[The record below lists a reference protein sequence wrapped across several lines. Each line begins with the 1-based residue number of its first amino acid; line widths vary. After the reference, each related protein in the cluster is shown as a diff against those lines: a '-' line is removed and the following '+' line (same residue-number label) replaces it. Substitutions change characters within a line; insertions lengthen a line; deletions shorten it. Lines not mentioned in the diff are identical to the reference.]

1 VTVRPRTLL
10 LSLLAILLLVMVMAS
25 VPFLSDPDYAKK
37 LILSQVEQQIG
48 RKIEVGQAHLEIIPK
63 IRLELSQVVIRDLD
77 TSQVFFRAK
86 RMDLVLRM
94 TPLWR
99 LQVVG
104 KRLKVEEPQVEL
116 RRDRAGHW
124 NFLSGAGGEVG
135 STQAE
140 GNPLA
145 LLLRIR
151 ETTVTNGEVTIVDE
165 FRQDGIRSLQVRTLD
180 AIISTASK
188 GLAVDVRLSATIP
201 ATLGVSSLSLVGKVT
216 QADRAVR
223 VAPDGPAGNVP
234 GVQFE
239 GVAEALHVDLQQVAG
254 FFGPLPVSEHMSG
267 SANLLGRVRLAPGVV
282 GYDMVLSDMTAK
294 VQRMSLKGQAS
305 LSGLMTA
312 QPTFSVTFS
321 SSPVDLGEL
330 LDRLPAEWLRPK
342 LRTVV
347 TEREIGGTI
356 EVVTATVSGTT
367 TPEPRVSV
375 TGEFRVHQGHAL
387 IGRDRTL
394 AQNVSGTV
402 IVEPDRIRLTDLT
415 GLYGHMRVSGGTATV
430 SLTEPSPVVDLELAG
445 DMAAADLV
453 AALARIVRLEP
464 LANVLAGLR
473 EIQGDTLLTYRVA
486 GPLDSPDGLSFV
498 GGEFVPRDV
507 SFRTTVV
514 SERVTGLKGRVL
526 VSPKRVE
533 FDKVAGRMGQSQF
546 EVQGIVTAGA
556 GSTFQGLTVQMR
568 AEAAQLVRMLPEGAV
583 SSTALQGTIGATVSL
598 SGLTS
603 APQFKAVMELKDT
616 ELSVAGVVR
625 KPVGTPA
632 SLQVE
637 GSLSRDSLLSADRIE
652 LTIPPVRLSGK
663 GSMRLGKKF
672 GVDATFVSG
681 PIDLAKLPPV
691 IESGGIKAGTLE
703 VSLDVKG
710 KQRDWKTWQI
720 NGWVAITDGQITTKD
735 HGHPVKDLYVRLKLV
750 RNGADLKRL
759 AFRIKDNDVRLSG
772 SIRNWHQ
779 TPAITLKAESAKL
792 DFDLLIPKGGRSPLR
807 DFLETL
813 ASTSRLVATVA
824 IDRGVYR
831 QFTFTELTCRVNIRD
846 GVLDVDRLNGQS
858 DGGRVA
864 GRLVVRLPREKPAE
878 AEASVRI
885 EGVPFLKLSQL
896 MGEKHLVSGEL
907 SATATVQGHGR
918 HPRGV
923 LPTLNGKVELLIKQG
938 RIQKGTI
945 VPKIV
950 MLLNL
955 PMLLQ
960 GKIDLTRDGMPFDK
974 MSATFSVRDGVLS
987 SENMVV
993 DSPVIKLSGAGKYD
1007 LTTDQLDAIM
1017 AASPLG
1023 AYSQFLK
1030 SIPLFGKLFAGE
1042 RKGIDT
1048 ALFTVKGSLQGP
1060 KVTYLPLKSFATGLT
1075 GLAQLAVD
1083 VLKNTI
1089 LLPKELISP
1098 ADERAPEPATDQAPP
1113 SLVKEN
1119 APRSGE
1125 TDHVVPP
1132 PQIDQVP
1139 QSTVPSS
1146 P

>member
-1 VTVRPRTLL
+1 M
-10 LSLLAILLLVMVMAS
+10 IMAS
-25 VPFLSDPDYAKK
+25 LPFLSDPDYAKN
-37 LILSQVEQQIG
+37 LILSQVERQIG

-77 TSQVFFRAK
+77 PSRVFFRAK

-116 RRDRAGHW
+116 RRDRAGRW
-124 NFLSGAGGEVG
+124 NFLSGAGGETG
-135 STQAE
+135 LAEAE

-151 ETTVTNGEVTIVDE
+151 ETTVTNGEITVVDE
-165 FRQDGIRSLQVRTLD
+165 FRQDGVRSLQARTLD
-180 AIISTASK
+180 AIMSTTFK

-201 ATLGVSSLSLVGKVT
+201 ATLGVTSLSLVGKVT

-223 VAPDGPAGNVP
+223 VAPDGPAGNIP

-239 GVAEALHVDLQQVAG
+239 GVAEALNVDLRQVAD
-254 FFGPLPVSEHMSG
+254 FFGPRPVSEQMSG
-267 SANLLGRVRLAPGVV
+267 SANLVGRVRLAPGVV
-282 GYDMVLSDMTAK
+282 GYDMVLSDMTAN

-312 QPTFSVTFS
+312 QPTFSLTFS

-347 TEREIGGTI
+347 TERKIGGTI

-402 IVEPDRIRLTDLT
+402 IVEPDRVRLTDLT
-415 GLYGHMRVSGGTATV
+415 GLYGSMRVSGGTATV
-430 SLTEPSPVVDLELAG
+430 SLTEPGPALDLELAG

-453 AALARIVRLEP
+453 ATLAGIVRVER

-473 EIQGDTLLTYRVA
+473 EIQGDALLTFRVA
-486 GPLDSPDGLSFV
+486 GPLDRPDGLSFI

-507 SFRTTVV
+507 SFRTPVV
-514 SERVTGLKGRVL
+514 PERVAGLKGRVL
-526 VSPKRVE
+526 FSPKRVE
-533 FDKVAGRMGQSQF
+533 FDKLAGRMGQSQF
-546 EVQGIVTAGA
+546 EVQGIITAGA
-556 GSTFQGLTVQMR
+556 ESTFQGLTVQVR
-568 AEAAQLVRMLPEGAV
+568 AEAAQLVRMLPEGTV

-616 ELSVAGVVR
+616 ELTVAGVVR

-637 GSLSRDSLLSADRIE
+637 GNLSRDSLLSADRIE
-652 LTIPPVRLSGK
+652 LTIPPVRLAGK

-672 GVDATFVSG
+672 GVDATLVSG
-681 PIDLAKLPPV
+681 PIDLAKLPPG

-735 HGHPVKDLYVRLKLV
+735 LGHPVKDLYVRLKLV

-759 AFRIKDNDVRLSG
+759 AFRIKDNDLRLSG
-772 SIRNWHQ
+772 SIRNWHE
-779 TPAITLKAESAKL
+779 TPAITLKAESSKL

-807 DFLETL
+807 EFLETL
-813 ASTSRLVATVA
+813 ASTSRLVATVG
-824 IDRGVYR
+824 IDRGVYQ
-831 QFTFTELTCRVNIRD
+831 QFTFTELSCRVNIRD

-878 AEASVRI
+878 AEVSVRI
-885 EGVPFLKLSQL
+885 DGVPFLKLSQL

-974 MSATFSVRDGVLS
+974 MGATFSVRDGVLF
-987 SENMVV
+987 SENMVM
-993 DSPVIKLSGAGKYD
+993 DSPVIKITGAGKYD

-1113 SLVKEN
+1113 SLVKES
-1119 APRSGE
+1119 APPSGE
-1125 TDHVVPP
+1125 TDHVAPP

-1139 QSTVPSS
+1139 QPTAPSL

>member
-25 VPFLSDPDYAKK
+25 LSFLSDPDYAKK

-63 IRLELSQVVIRDLD
+63 IRLGLSQVVIRDLD
-77 TSQVFFRAK
+77 PSRVFFRAK
-86 RMDLVLRM
+86 HMDLVLRM

-145 LLLRIR
+145 LVLRIR

-180 AIISTASK
+180 AIMSTASK

-216 QADRAVR
+216 QADRSVK
-223 VAPDGPAGNVP
+223 VAPDGPVGNVP

-239 GVAEALHVDLQQVAG
+239 GVAEALNVDLRQVAD
-254 FFGPLPVSEHMSG
+254 FFGPRPASEHMSG
-267 SANLLGRVRLAPGVV
+267 SANLVGRVRLAPGVV
-282 GYDMVLSDMTAK
+282 GYDMVLSDMTAN
-294 VQRMSLKGQAS
+294 VQRVSLKGQAS
-305 LSGLMTA
+305 LSGLITA
-312 QPTFSVTFS
+312 QPTFSLTFS

-330 LDRLPAEWLRPK
+330 LDRLPAEWLRPQ

-367 TPEPRVSV
+367 TPEPRVSA

-387 IGRDRTL
+387 IGRDRIP

-402 IVEPDRIRLTDLT
+402 IVEPDRIRVTDLT
-415 GLYGHMRVSGGTATV
+415 GRYGSMRVSGGTAAV
-430 SLTEPSPVVDLELAG
+430 SLTKPGPALDLELSG
-445 DMAAADLV
+445 DMAAADLI
-453 AALARIVRLEP
+453 ARLARIVRLKRF
-464 LANVLAGLR
+464 ANVLAELR
-473 EIQGDTLLTYRVA
+473 EVQGDALLTYRMA
-486 GPLDSPDGLSFV
+486 GPLDSPDGLSFI
-498 GGEFVPRDV
+498 GGEFVARDV
-507 SFRTTVV
+507 SFRTPLVP
-514 SERVTGLKGRVL
+514 ERVVGLKGRVL
-526 VSPKRVE
+526 VSPERWE
-533 FDKVAGRMGQSQF
+533 FDKLAGRMGQSQF

-556 GSTFQGLTVQMR
+556 ESTFRGLTVQLR
-568 AEAAQLVRMLPEGAV
+568 AEASHLVRMLPEGTV

-598 SGLTS
+598 SGLTN

-616 ELSVAGVVR
+616 ELTVPGVMR

-637 GSLSRDSLLSADRIE
+637 GNLSRDSLFSADRIE
-652 LTIPPVRLSGK
+652 LTIPPVRLAGK

-681 PIDLAKLPPV
+681 PIDLAKLPPG

-720 NGWVAITDGQITTKD
+720 NGWVAITDGQITTQD
-735 HGHPVKDLYVRLKLV
+735 LGHTVKDLYVRLKLV

-759 AFRIKDNDVRLSG
+759 AFRIKDNDLRLSG
-772 SIRNWHQ
+772 SIRNWHE
-779 TPAITLKAESAKL
+779 TPAITLKAESSKL

-813 ASTSRLVATVA
+813 ASTSRLVATVG
-824 IDRGVYR
+824 IDRGVYQ
-831 QFTFTELTCRVNIRD
+831 QFTFTEVSCRVNIRD

-858 DGGRVA
+858 DGGRLA

-878 AEASVRI
+878 AEVSVRI
-885 EGVPFLKLSQL
+885 DGVPFLKLSQL
-896 MGEKHLVSGEL
+896 MSEKHLVSGEL

-938 RIQKGTI
+938 RVQKGTI

-960 GKIDLTRDGMPFDK
+960 GKIDLARDGMPFDK
-974 MSATFSVRDGVLS
+974 MAGTFSLKDGVLF

-993 DSPVIKLSGAGKYD
+993 DSPVIKITGAGSYD
-1007 LTTDQLDAIM
+1007 LTTDQLDVIY

-1023 AYSQFLK
+1023 AYSQLLK

-1048 ALFTVKGSLQGP
+1048 ALFAVKGSLEGP

-1089 LLPKELISP
+1089 LLPKELIAP

-1119 APRSGE
+1119 APPSVE
-1125 TDHVVPP
+1125 TDHVAPP
-1132 PQIDQVP
+1132 PQVDQVP
-1139 QSTVPSS
+1139 QPTAPSS

>member
-1 VTVRPRTLL
+1 MTVRPRTLL

-25 VPFLSDPDYAKK
+25 LPFLSDPDYAKK
-37 LILSQVEQQIG
+37 LILSQVERQIG

-77 TSQVFFRAK
+77 PSRVFFRAK

-94 TPLWR
+94 TPLLR

-104 KRLKVEEPQVEL
+104 KRLKFEEPQVEL
-116 RRDRAGHW
+116 RRDQAGHW
-124 NFLSGAGGEVG
+124 NFLSGAGGEAG
-135 STQAE
+135 SAQAE

-145 LLLRIR
+145 LVLRIR
-151 ETTVTNGEVTIVDE
+151 ETTVTNGEITVVDE

-180 AIISTASK
+180 AIMSTGSK
-188 GLAVDVRLSATIP
+188 GLLVDVRLSATIP

-239 GVAEALHVDLQQVAG
+239 GAAEALNVDLRQVAD
-254 FFGPLPVSEHMSG
+254 FFGPRPVSEQMSG
-267 SANLLGRVRLAPGVV
+267 SANLVGRVRVAPGVV
-282 GYDMVLSDMTAK
+282 GYDMVMSDMTAN
-294 VQRMSLKGQAS
+294 VQRVSLKGQAS

-312 QPTFSVTFS
+312 QPTFSLTFS

-330 LDRLPAEWLRPK
+330 LDRLPAEWLHPK

-356 EVVTATVSGTT
+356 EVVKAMVTGTT
-367 TPEPRVSV
+367 IPEPRVSV
-375 TGEFRVHQGHAL
+375 TGAFLVHQGHAL
-387 IGRDRTL
+387 IGGDRTP
-394 AQNVSGTV
+394 AKNFSGTV
-402 IVEPDRIRLTDLT
+402 TVEPDRIRATDLT
-415 GLYGHMRVSGGTATV
+415 GIYGSMRVSGGTATV
-430 SLTEPSPVVDLELAG
+430 SLTEPSPSLELELAG
-445 DMAAADLV
+445 DMAAADLI
-453 AALARIVRLEP
+453 ASLAGGVRSER
-464 LANVLAGLR
+464 LANSLAALR
-473 EIQGDTLLTYRVA
+473 EIRGDALLTFRVA
-486 GPLDSPDGLSFV
+486 GPLTKPDGLRYV
-498 GGEFVPRDV
+498 GGEFVTRDV
-507 SFRTTVV
+507 SFLSPALR
-514 SERVTGLKGRVL
+514 ERVVGLNGRVL
-526 VSPKRVE
+526 FSPKGWE
-533 FDKVAGRMGQSQF
+533 FGKLVGRMGQSQF
-546 EVQGIVTAGA
+546 EVQGIITAGA
-556 GSTFQGLTVQMR
+556 ESAFQGLTVQVR

-616 ELSVAGVVR
+616 ELTVAGVMR

-637 GSLSRDSLLSADRIE
+637 GNLSRDSVLSADRIE
-652 LTIPPVRLSGK
+652 LMIPPVRLAGK

-681 PIDLAKLPPV
+681 PIDLAKLPPG

-735 HGHPVKDLYVRLKLV
+735 LGHPVKDLYVRLKLV

-759 AFRIKDNDVRLSG
+759 AFRIKDNDLRLSG

-779 TPAITLKAESAKL
+779 TPAITLKAESSKL
-792 DFDLLIPKGGRSPLR
+792 DFDLLIPKSGRSPMR

-813 ASTSRLVATVA
+813 ASTSRLVATVG
-824 IDRGVYR
+824 IDRGVYQ
-831 QFTFTELTCRVNIRD
+831 QFTFTELSCRVNIRD

-878 AEASVRI
+878 AEVSVRI
-885 EGVPFLKLSQL
+885 DGVPFLKLSQL
-896 MGEKHLVSGEL
+896 MGEKHLASGEL

-923 LPTLNGKVELLIKQG
+923 LPTLNGKVEFLIKQG

-974 MSATFSVRDGVLS
+974 MGATFSVRDGVLF
-987 SENMVV
+987 SENMVM
-993 DSPVIKLSGAGKYD
+993 DSPVMKMSAAGTYD
-1007 LTTDQLDAIM
+1007 LPKDQLDVVYAV
-1017 AASPLG
+1017 SPLG
-1023 AYSQFLK
+1023 SYSQFLK

-1048 ALFTVKGSLQGP
+1048 ALFEVKGSLQDP
-1060 KVTYLPLKSFATGLT
+1060 KIRYLPLKSFATGVT
-1075 GLAQLAVD
+1075 GLAHLAFD

-1089 LLPKELISP
+1089 LLPKELIAP

-1119 APRSGE
+1119 APPSGE
-1125 TDHVVPP
+1125 TDHVAPP

-1139 QSTVPSS
+1139 QPPAPSS